1 MKHLVLVA
9 IATALGGAACAPAA
23 ATGLP
28 SHGSASL
35 EAPAPTIAPR
45 RALGAAVFGGRVF
58 AVGGWSGSATQLD
71 TVEVFDGVHW
81 IAGPALGVARSQHG
95 LVSLDAALGAVGGW
109 RADGGLVSEVEA
121 LRADETAWRVATH
134 LPTPRREPGVAVW
147 DGRIVVAGGFDG
159 TSDGDLDG
167 YQDLVEAYEPE
178 TDTWS
183 RLPRMNEPRR
193 GLTLV
198 AIEDA
203 LYAIGGYNA
212 SGYSGVVER
221 YDPEPGRWSVVDW
234 PIVARTWAAAVV
246 VDGDVIVAGG
256 YDGTGY
262 LGLVERIDP
271 DSGAVCQ
278 PPALDTPRAWLAAV
292 ALSGRVLTLGGE
304 TSTGIGGAAE
314 WIETQC
320 R

>member
-1 MKHLVLVA
+1 MS
-9 IATALGGAACAPAA
+9 ATSAVSATPAVS
-23 ATGLP
+23 ATDTT
-28 SHGSASL
+28 S
-35 EAPAPTIAPR
+35 EMAPR
-45 RALGAAVFGGRVF
+45 RALGAALLGERVF

-81 IAGPALGVARSQHG
+81 VAGPALGVARSQHG
-95 LVSLDAALGAVGGW
+95 LVSLDDVLWVVGGW
-109 RADGGLVSEVEA
+109 SADGGLVSEVEA

-159 TSDGDLDG
+159 TSDGDLEG
-167 YQDLVEAYEPE
+167 YQDLVEVYEPK

-198 AIEDA
+198 AIEGV

-212 SGYSGVVER
+212 FGYSGVVER

-278 PPALDTPRAWLAAV
+278 PPALHTPRAWLAAV